1 VHQPEDIKTAILGLP
16 GRTLAAKLRQLMS
29 DIDRRVREGVGH
41 EEIVETLNRHGIEV
55 KLETFRKYLY
65 RYRKKAKST
74 EAALAPTE
82 KQGAITRPT
91 TAPVTVGKPDISP
104 APPISNKG
112 DLAKARAVDFD
123 LEQLAQAAK
132 DKE

>member
-1 VHQPEDIKTAILGLP
+1 MHQPEDIKTAILGLP
-16 GRTLAAKLRQLMS
+16 GRTLAAKLRQLMP

-82 KQGAITRPT
+82 KQGASTRPT
-91 TAPVTVGKPDISP
+91 TAPVTGGKPDISP